1 MQRRDGV
8 PQLAEAVLDVVA
20 PLPLQRV
27 VVSPL
32 VVGGA
37 TLAENIPDEPQI
49 KLSHIR
55 AFAVHLLVTTYYP
68 RYMGMAPWPNE

>member
-49 KLSHIR
+49 KLSQIR
-55 AFAVHLLVTTYYP
+55 AFAVYALLTIYNPKLLVY
-68 RYMGMAPWPNE
+68 GHSDMA